1 VQAVIKSL
9 SKFIQFDLT
18 RFKRCVL
25 IVSLVSEVLTNGGER
40 MNREEWLLKATEIL
54 GKKIEDNGGKL
65 PEVRVSVG
73 FPKAS
78 GRNSNSVIGQ
88 CFNGV
93 ATADGRPQIF
103 IHPVLDDSKR
113 VLDVLLHELIHASLP
128 LGAGHGVTFKR
139 LAVACGLTGKMTAT
153 TATPEL
159 NAELA
164 QLVEELGDY
173 PHAKLDA
180 SNAKKQGTRM
190 LKCECPDCGYIAYTS
205 RKWLDEMGAPVCPEH
220 GQMAQV

>member
-1 VQAVIKSL
+1 
-9 SKFIQFDLT
+9 
-18 RFKRCVL
+18 
-25 IVSLVSEVLTNGGER
+25 
-40 MNREEWLLKATEIL
+40 MNREEWLLKATERL
-54 GKKIEDNGGKL
+54 GKKIESKGGKL

-88 CFNGV
+88 CFNGI

-103 IHPVLDDSKR
+103 IHPVLDESKR

-128 LGAGHGVTFKR
+128 LGAGHGAMFKR
-139 LAVACGLTGKMTAT
+139 LAVACGLGGKMTAT
-153 TATPEL
+153 VATPEL

-164 QLVEELGDY
+164 ELVAEIGEY

-180 SNAKKQGTRM
+180 SGAKKQTTRM
-190 LKCECPDCGYIAYTS
+190 IKTECEECGYIAYTS
-205 RKWLDEMGAPVCPEH
+205 RKWLEEKGAPFCPDD
-220 GQMAQV
+220 GQMGVA